1 MINQNNR
8 DLAEVMRDEMIM
20 KERILSRL
28 REEPATIPEIATV
41 LEHPSVDVMLW
52 IMAMWR
58 YGIVEEVG
66 KPDNEGFYKYRPV
79 K

>member
-1 MINQNNR
+1 MKNQITR
-8 DLAEVMRDEMIM
+8 DLGEIMRDEMVM

-28 REEPATIPEIATV
+28 REEPATIPEIS
-41 LEHPSVDVMLW
+41 EFIGYPSIDVMFW

-58 YGIVEEVG
+58 YGIIEEIG
-66 KPDNEGFYKYRPV
+66 KPNDEGFYRYRPA